1 MATKAKKVEKT
12 EAKATPTHKAT
23 AGAVEKKAVKTASKV
38 APPTHKATA
47 GKVKKTVK
55 EASKVVEETPAP
67 SEEKAQI
74 ISEYQVK
81 PGDTGSPEVQI
92 ALLTSRIEKLA
103 LHLKTNNKDNH
114 SRRGLLGIISKR
126 RRLLNY
132 LETKE
137 KARFK
142 EISKKLGLTK

>member
-1 MATKAKKVEKT
+1 MPKTAKKAEKTAAKTEKKTEKAVKKVEK
-12 EAKATPTHKAT
+12 KT
-23 AGAVEKKAVKTASKV
+23 AKKAEKVSKKIEEPV
-38 APPTHKATA
+38 A
-47 GKVKKTVK
+47 
-55 EASKVVEETPAP
+55 EP

-92 ALLTSRIEKLA
+92 ALLTSRIEKLVS
-103 LHLKTNNKDNH
+103 HLKTNPSDNH

-137 KARFK
+137 KTRFK

>member
-1 MATKAKKVEKT
+1 MATKAKKTEKT
-12 EAKATPTHKAT
+12 ESK
-23 AGAVEKKAVKTASKV
+23 VEKKAVKPVKKEVKKAVKTVKAASKV
-38 APPTHKATA
+38 EEAP
-47 GKVKKTVK
+47 V
-55 EASKVVEETPAP
+55 P

-74 ISEYQVK
+74 IAEYQVK
-81 PGDTGSPEVQI
+81 AGDTGSPEVQI
-92 ALLTSRIEKLA
+92 ALLTARIEKLA
-103 LHLKTNNKDNH
+103 SHLKTNNKDNH

-137 KARFK
+137 KTRFK

>member
-12 EAKATPTHKAT
+12 AVKVEKKAAPKAEK
-23 AGAVEKKAVKTASKV
+23 VEKKAVKKTAKVGKAASKV
-38 APPTHKATA
+38 
-47 GKVKKTVK
+47 
-55 EASKVVEETPAP
+55 EEPVP

-74 ISEYQVK
+74 IAEYQVK
-81 PGDTGSPEVQI
+81 AGDTGSPEVQI
-92 ALLTSRIEKLA
+92 ALLTARIEKLA
-103 LHLKTNNKDNH
+103 SHLKTNNKDNH

-137 KARFK
+137 KPRFK

>member
-1 MATKAKKVEKT
+1 MATKVKKVAKT
-12 EAKATPTHKAT
+12 EVKAVKKAVVK
-23 AGAVEKKAVKTASKV
+23 AEKVEKKAVKKTAKVEKAASKV
-38 APPTHKATA
+38 
-47 GKVKKTVK
+47 
-55 EASKVVEETPAP
+55 EEPVP

-74 ISEYQVK
+74 IAEYQVK
-81 PGDTGSPEVQI
+81 AGDTGSPEVQI
-92 ALLTSRIEKLA
+92 ALLTARIEKLA
-103 LHLKTNNKDNH
+103 SHLKTNNKDNH

-137 KARFK
+137 KPRFK

>member
-1 MATKAKKVEKT
+1 MAKTEKKVVKKEAKVVKKAVKAEKKVEKKT
-12 EAKATPTHKAT
+12 EKATKKVA
-23 AGAVEKKAVKTASKV
+23 AVEL
-38 APPTHKATA
+38 PL
-47 GKVKKTVK
+47 
-55 EASKVVEETPAP
+55 P
-67 SEEKAQI
+67 SEEKQQVI
-74 ISEYQVK
+74 TEFQVK

-137 KARFK
+137 KTRFK

>member
-1 MATKAKKVEKT
+1 MATKAKKTEK
-12 EAKATPTHKAT
+12 
-23 AGAVEKKAVKTASKV
+23 VEKKAVKKVEKVEKKAVKKAVKAVKSASKV
-38 APPTHKATA
+38 
-47 GKVKKTVK
+47 
-55 EASKVVEETPAP
+55 EEQLAAP

-137 KARFK
+137 KPRFK

>member
-1 MATKAKKVEKT
+1 MVEISLPGMATKAKKVTKT
-12 EAKATPTHKAT
+12 EVKAVKKAAPKAEKMEKPTSAKTT
-23 AGAVEKKAVKTASKV
+23 AGKKAVKV
-38 APPTHKATA
+38 A
-47 GKVKKTVK
+47 
-55 EASKVVEETPAP
+55 KVVEEPVP

-92 ALLTSRIEKLA
+92 ALLTARIEKLA
-103 LHLKTNNKDNH
+103 SHLKTNNKDNH

-137 KARFK
+137 KTRFK

>member
-1 MATKAKKVEKT
+1 MAKTAKKEVKTAQKTAKKAVKKT
-12 EAKATPTHKAT
+12 EK
-23 AGAVEKKAVKTASKV
+23 VEKKAVK
-38 APPTHKATA
+38 
-47 GKVKKTVK
+47 
-55 EASKVVEETPAP
+55 KVVKTAKKVEEVQPAP

-74 ISEYQVK
+74 IAEYQVK
-81 PGDTGSPEVQI
+81 AGDTGSPEVQI
-92 ALLTSRIEKLA
+92 ALLTARIEKLA
-103 LHLKTNNKDNH
+103 SHLKTNNKDNH

-137 KARFK
+137 KTRFK

>member
-1 MATKAKKVEKT
+1 MATKAKKVTKKEEK
-12 EAKATPTHKAT
+12 
-23 AGAVEKKAVKTASKV
+23 VEKKAVKTASKV
-38 APPTHKATA
+38 E
-47 GKVKKTVK
+47 KKTVK
-55 EASKVVEETPAP
+55 KAVKAVKSAPVEEIPAP

-74 ISEYQVK
+74 IAEYQVK
-81 PGDTGSPEVQI
+81 AGDTGSPEVQI
-92 ALLTSRIEKLA
+92 ALLTARIEKLA
-103 LHLKTNNKDNH
+103 SHLKTNNKDNH

-142 EISKKLGLTK
+142 EIQKKLGLTK

>member
-1 MATKAKKVEKT
+1 MATKAKKTEK
-12 EAKATPTHKAT
+12 
-23 AGAVEKKAVKTASKV
+23 VEKKAVKKVEKVEKKEAKKAVKAVKAASK
-38 APPTHKATA
+38 
-47 GKVKKTVK
+47 
-55 EASKVVEETPAP
+55 VEETPVP

-137 KARFK
+137 KTRFK

>member
-1 MATKAKKVEKT
+1 MPKTIKKTVKKAEK
-12 EAKATPTHKAT
+12 
-23 AGAVEKKAVKTASKV
+23 VEKKAVKAVKKEEKKAVKKTT
-38 APPTHKATA
+38 PTHEPASPAGRATA
-47 GKVKKTVK
+47 GKAKKVTEPIPVPG
-55 EASKVVEETPAP
+55 V
-67 SEEKAQI
+67 EKAQI
-74 ISEYQVK
+74 IEQYQVK

-132 LETKE
+132 LENKE
-137 KARFK
+137 KPRYK
-142 EISKKLGLTK
+142 EIAKKLGLTK

>member
-1 MATKAKKVEKT
+1 MATKAKKTEKVEKK
-12 EAKATPTHKAT
+12 EA
-23 AGAVEKKAVKTASKV
+23 KKAVKAVKAASKV
-38 APPTHKATA
+38 
-47 GKVKKTVK
+47 
-55 EASKVVEETPAP
+55 EEPVP

-137 KARFK
+137 KPRFK